1 MREDLRK
8 KLAGFEHRLETWP
21 ALWVVAELLWAILIV
36 LGALVAVVQWVQ
48 EAFGLAAAAIA
59 AALIFLLLLLVVE
72 YQQVLRL
79 RRRREE
85 ILKRDRHIRSLIE
98 AIRHSSQLQEIDY
111 KQPTVTYLYD
121 IRENGESYCEKEV
134 EIAPV
139 AGATYMVR
147 VLIGCV
153 GASVAV
159 QNVQDLEVV
168 AKNLDDG
175 APLLVVPIRD
185 TPGDREFVVI
195 LDKRIVNDET
205 ARLSVTWR
213 HGGLWKQL
221 IEENRDE
228 GVLRVEHRVGTLK
241 KTFMAPR
248 GWKWHTFK
256 CAPELGTH
264 TIEEQGGRSCIV
276 WTADDVSPRD
286 YAYKVFWR
294 RAD

>member
-8 KLAGFEHRLETWP
+8 KLADFEHKLETWP
-21 ALWVVAELLWAILIV
+21 ALWVVAELLWVILIA
-36 LGALVAVVQWVQ
+36 LGALVAVVQWAQ

-59 AALIFLLLLLVVE
+59 ASLIFLLLLVVVE
-72 YQQVLRL
+72 YQQVVRL
-79 RRRREE
+79 RRRSEE
-85 ILKRDRHIRSLIE
+85 ILKRDRHIRTLIE
-98 AIRHSSQLQEIDY
+98 AIRHSTELQEFDY
-111 KQPTVTYLYD
+111 KQQTVTYLYD

-134 EIAPV
+134 EIASV
-139 AGATYMVR
+139 VRAIYMVR

-153 GASVAV
+153 GESVPV
-159 QNVQDLEVV
+159 ENVQDLEVV

-175 APLLVVPIRD
+175 APLLVIPIRD

-195 LDKRIVNDET
+195 LDKPIINDET

-213 HGGLWKQL
+213 HEGLWKQL
-221 IEENRDE
+221 VEDGRDE
-228 GVLRVEHRVGTLK
+228 GILRVEHPVGTLK

-248 GWKWHTFK
+248 GWKWTTFR
-256 CAPELGTH
+256 CAPRVGTW

-276 WTADDVSPRD
+276 WTADDVSPGN
-286 YAYKVFWR
+286 YPYKVFWK